1 MKDNIALVIDTNSNY
16 SDVWAPCFGRLDQY
30 ASGIK
35 KYVFTDTKEGIPS
48 DMTPVIYDN
57 DETYRN
63 QFLSCIEQIEE
74 KYIIYTSEDYLLY
87 DYVKQDLI
95 ENLTEILDE
104 TDYNFCKLIKGPE
117 KVQEYKTNLFII
129 DSKDK
134 NFFAQQASLWTTRDF
149 EKVFSTAPSTNGR
162 MEHEPQGSSICRSL
176 GFKGLQYYSGSPKRG
191 SAHYDSEIYPYIA
204 TAVVKGQWNLSEYP
218 AEMAEIIKE
227 FKIDCRTRG
236 WR

>member
-1 MKDNIALVIDTNSNY
+1 MKDNVALIIDTNSNY
-16 SDVWAPCFGRLDQY
+16 SDVWEPCFGRLDRY
-30 ASGIK
+30 AKGFK
-35 KYVFTDTKEGIPS
+35 KYAFTDTAEGIPS

-74 KYIIYTSEDYLLY
+74 KYIVYTSEDYLLY
-87 DYVKQDLI
+87 DFVKQDLI

-117 KVQEYKTNLFII
+117 KVEPYDTNIFII
-129 DSKDK
+129 DTQDK
-134 NFFAQQASLWTTRDF
+134 NFF
-149 EKVFSTAPSTNGR
+149 EKVFTTAPSTNGR

-176 GFKGLQYYSGSPKRG
+176 GFKGLQYYCGSPKRG
-191 SAHYDSEIYPYIA
+191 SAHYDSVIYPYIA

-218 AEMAEIIKE
+218 SEMGEIIKE